1 MTSASV
7 TTRSSSPAVQIA
19 ISGEVDLENA
29 EIVEDQLAAA
39 IDNQAAS
46 VTIDVSDL
54 TYLDS
59 AGLRLMFALAAR
71 LEVLQIDLTIHAPP
85 SSPARRVLELT
96 GFANAATLEG

>member
-7 TTRSSSPAVQIA
+7 TMRSSSPAVQIA

-71 LEVLQIDLTIHAPP
+71 LEVLQIDLTIQAPP